1 MLLIVSFLIRV
12 QPGKNKIDDDYGD
25 EEEEEDNA
33 GENHGDV
40 EEEEEEEVEVPG
52 DYYSYED
59 GEGEE
64 EEDSGKDKVYLKI
77 WALLATNEHIL
88 LEGTVQ
94 YVSPSSFPPR
104 LRNEKKPDNPPP

>member
-1 MLLIVSFLIRV
+1 MLLIDHRS

-33 GENHGDV
+33 GENHDDV
-40 EEEEEEEVEVPG
+40 EEKEEEEEEVEVPG

-64 EEDSGKDKVYLKI
+64 EEDSGKVHLKI
-77 WALLATNEHIL
+77 WVLLVTNEHTL

-104 LRNEKKPDNPPP
+104 LRNEKKSDNPPP